1 MTHIFLIAAGV
12 IAALVAR
19 ERITA
24 GPGCAPGDNRRGC
37 WPTSDME
44 SYRSR
49 WKTVISHE
57 TRKERAEDDFAQG
70 IHDGGELH
78 RRS

>member
-24 GPGCAPGDNRRGC
+24 GPGCAPG
-37 WPTSDME
+37 
-44 SYRSR
+44 
-49 WKTVISHE
+49 
-57 TRKERAEDDFAQG
+57 
-70 IHDGGELH
+70 GGGTGPAP
-78 RRS
+78 